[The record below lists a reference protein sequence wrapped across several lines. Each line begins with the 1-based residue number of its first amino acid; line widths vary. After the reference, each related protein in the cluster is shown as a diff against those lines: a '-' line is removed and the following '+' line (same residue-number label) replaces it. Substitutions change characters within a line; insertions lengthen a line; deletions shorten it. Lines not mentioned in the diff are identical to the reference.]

1 MNPDN
6 FFYVAFAVATIA
18 IGGTFVYR
26 MVKYGSLKAVFFGA
40 PIRRTL
46 GEVSGSAE
54 VATVSIKVHL
64 LDGGDERALGLEI
77 VVKSTASYQ
86 MMPVTL
92 SRTEAR
98 KLGALLQSPAIG
110 VQASLA

>member
-6 FFYVAFAVATIA
+6 FFYFGMA
-18 IGGTFVYR
+18 IFTLGIVGTFLNR

-46 GEVSGSAE
+46 GEVSGAAE
-54 VATVSIKVHL
+54 VKSVSIKVHL
-64 LDGGDERALGLEI
+64 LDGGEARALGLEI
-77 VVKSTASYQ
+77 VLKSTASYQ

-92 SRTEAR
+92 SCAEAR

-110 VQASLA
+110 VQSTLA